1 MKNRFGIFGL
11 AFLES
16 CTWCRLRSGGFSDG
30 VRLRNPPRQT
40 LIYTWLCK
48 LILNCVLMIIRAAQT
63 QASVQSFS
71 SVLGESMLFSTLVMR
86 EDGQTSQWAEMF
98 EVFRDLSFK
107 YHFGMILTSNCPVHQ
122 YPTLPKW
129 YKSCFVSVFQ
139 FSDCLCWAMPWT
151 ETVFHL
157 TWLFRNKMLEG
168 VFIGYKNPSSMDLF
182 GSKMLKAEHQG
193 PLAVPGTLHGWVG
206 WWSHWEEG
214 LSLVFQSHSGSHCD
228 YWGPHSRKCLSCLW
242 KGVTEIELPAASWW
256 LCPQRMCWV
265 ERGPQGSWSPAQ
277 WDLFPFCSLRHS
289 LTGILLQFL
298 FFQVLQHLLSPI
310 LCSLGFVYPP

>member
-1 MKNRFGIFGL
+1 MEWGSETLLGKL
-11 AFLES
+11 
-16 CTWCRLRSGGFSDG
+16 WCIHGCAN
-30 VRLRNPPRQT
+30 V
-40 LIYTWLCK
+40 
-48 LILNCVLMIIRAAQT
+48 ILNCVLMIIRAAQT

-168 VFIGYKNPSSMDLF
+168 VFIGYKNP
-182 GSKMLKAEHQG
+182 
-193 PLAVPGTLHGWVG
+193 
-206 WWSHWEEG
+206 
-214 LSLVFQSHSGSHCD
+214 
-228 YWGPHSRKCLSCLW
+228 
-242 KGVTEIELPAASWW
+242 
-256 LCPQRMCWV
+256 
-265 ERGPQGSWSPAQ
+265 
-277 WDLFPFCSLRHS
+277 
-289 LTGILLQFL
+289 
-298 FFQVLQHLLSPI
+298 
-310 LCSLGFVYPP
+310 